1 MKKLHLI
8 IIFLFAGIALT
19 AQNNAIDKLFS
30 DYLNNDD
37 FTVVSISGKMLNMIA
52 DSDDEDEA
60 DDILSSLKSINILTT
75 EKAPMDFYKK
85 AKSKL
90 YDNNFEELMKVRD
103 KDSNVLFMVRESDGK
118 KVKEL
123 VLLVGEND
131 NTVLMSFTGDIRLD
145 KISKLGKSL
154 NIDGAENLE
163 KLDEK

>member
-30 DYLNNDD
+30 GYLNNDD

-52 DSDDEDEA
+52 DSDD
-60 DDILSSLKSINILTT
+60 DINDIISSLKSINILTT

-85 AKSKL
+85 AKSEL
-90 YDNNFEELMKVRD
+90 YNNKFEELMKVKD
-103 KDSNVLFMVRESDGK
+103 KDSNVLFMVRDSDGK